1 MGHTKTYRRLR
12 ERRTRAPGSVARA
25 KLRRAR
31 RGAPP
36 TLMKDAKT
44 DRGHGE
50 EIEAALLDAELFLK
64 YNSPQ
69 RAVARLEEAI
79 SREPRSIRLRES
91 LRGIAAANDRRE
103 EAARQCVAL
112 ASLYIE
118 REDFDAAQER
128 LLEARQLDPRLSV
141 AKGLEAIRRAR
152 RPDLAPAPPAAAH
165 AARPV
170 AFAGDLSVVSI
181 FDAVQVIENARLTG
195 SLNIGGGEQGCK
207 VLFNDGRIV
216 GAQAGA
222 QVANDA
228 LRRVLEKTGGA
239 FEFER
244 AAHEFP
250 VTIQAHSNTNLLLDT
265 LRELDEEKA

>member
-1 MGHTKTYRRLR
+1 
-12 ERRTRAPGSVARA
+12 
-25 KLRRAR
+25 
-31 RGAPP
+31 
-36 TLMKDAKT
+36 MKDTTT

-69 RAVARLEEAI
+69 RALARLAEAI
-79 SREPRSIRLRES
+79 RREPRSIRLRES

-103 EAARQCVAL
+103 EAARQCLAL
-112 ASLYIE
+112 AGLYIE
-118 REDFDAAQER
+118 REEFDAAQER

-152 RPDLAPAPPAAAH
+152 RPDLAPATPAPVPTH
-165 AARPV
+165 APRPT

-195 SLNIGGGEQGCK
+195 SLNIEGGAEGCQ
-207 VLFNDGRIV
+207 VLFNEGRIV
-216 GAQAGA
+216 GAQAGPLA
-222 QVANDA
+222 AADA
-228 LRRVLEKTGGA
+228 LRRVLEKTEGA

-244 AAHEFP
+244 SAREFP